1 MNDLLVTSPGTDH
14 GHVANHGSI
23 TELNNGVAVLD
34 GAIDGADALMRGDF
48 IEASVQGVSAALD
61 VVGMIVD
68 PIAGVSSMVVNFV
81 LEHCGA
87 IQEWLDEMLGDPAVI
102 AAGAQSWTNIGT
114 HLTGL
119 APDYRSL
126 VSNDLGE
133 FSGLAIHAYRE
144 MSEISYELVNGLGHV
159 AHGVS
164 AGVELAGGLLAGVRD
179 FVQAL
184 FSDLVGAAVSALAK
198 VAITAGI
205 AAPWAGTGLV
215 MKAREVIE
223 KCRTFM
229 KGLSRSLDEFAEL
242 IGTISPAMKSATNA
256 VSTYLVQGAS
266 LPVDTALTLSF
277 SMGKGVTGG
286 DHDFP

>member
-1 MNDLLVTSPGTDH
+1 MNDLVVTSPGTSH
-14 GHVANHGSI
+14 GAVANHGSI

-34 GAIDGADALMRGDF
+34 GAIDGASALAQGDF
-48 IEASVQGVSAALD
+48 VEASVQGVSAALD

-114 HLTGL
+114 HLQGL
-119 APDYRSL
+119 SPDYTSL
-126 VSNDLGE
+126 VDKDLGE
-133 FSGLAIHAYRE
+133 FSGLAIEAYRGV
-144 MSEISYELVNGLGHV
+144 STVSAELVTALGSI

-164 AGVELAGGLLAGVRD
+164 AGVEVAGGLLAGVRD

-198 VAITAGI
+198 VALTAGI

-229 KGLSRSLDEFAEL
+229 KGLSTSLDRFAEL
-242 IGTISPAMKSATNA
+242 VGEISPAMKSATKA
-256 VSTYLVQGAS
+256 VSTYLVEGAS
-266 LPVDTALTLSF
+266 IPVDAGLTLAF
-277 SMGKGVTGG
+277 SMGKGTTQGN
-286 DHDFP
+286 HDI